1 MAYSSI
7 LLQFNSVPSVDTEL
21 EILETHT
28 GVSIKEIF
36 KNERLLS
43 GQVTLPTFM
52 PDDGIH
58 PDRYLGYISNFYK
71 SAFNADYNFS
81 GTYTVTSTNGGY
93 NTGTG
98 TVTITANFPNAFFSV
113 VTENP
118 SVTVTI
124 NNEEAPPTFSIESI
138 AISTADTQPCKFV
151 KITALTSELATK
163 ILSPF
168 QENENNDN
176 PIIFNILRG
185 QNAELIVENVE
196 GVETSQNI
204 IAPSLLSSS
213 NFEILVN
220 NTPFGATITIVED
233 VVNSYGMLLQYSL
246 DGINYQI
253 ENIFSE
259 LIPGTYNLHVK
270 DNFGCSFVKNFTVG
284 ENGIMNAYF
293 YISKANSIRFANRI
307 SWGDSENYKTDEN
320 TLSCEVDLELAYKEF
335 QQFQSADVIITQ
347 FKSNYS
353 SNVGSIIKSDGTSIE
368 VPVIQK
374 TNNIGIKDKRDAIL
388 YNVGDGK
395 AGIYYIGGNIY
406 DYNSG
411 TIIEPYTLNGL
422 LPEYGQIGNYIKIGN
437 FWFLV
442 EEVLFDENKNADVLI
457 ISYNYSGP
465 EIPIIVGSIFNRFNY
480 EVYEFEIDMVNFIDQ
495 KIRVKIEAT
504 SQGMT
509 SITHISEVLWC
520 KVKHEKVLEIR
531 YKNTT
536 NTDVFFATG
545 IEFLIRVPYLKISGK
560 TDEQSEVHKTDTD
573 AILLNA
579 DMYEV
584 DEFQFEPVTK
594 EIWRKIMI
602 ALSHEKVLINGVG
615 YVKNGG
621 FNTEGPLDSSNL
633 YVLTATMIK
642 TGNVYNSQTSGNL
655 DFDGSSVEVP
665 GIITTQDGFVQY

>member
-1 MAYSSI
+1 M
-7 LLQFNSVPSVDTEL
+7 
-21 EILETHT
+21 
-28 GVSIKEIF
+28 
-36 KNERLLS
+36 
-43 GQVTLPTFM
+43 
-52 PDDGIH
+52 
-58 PDRYLGYISNFYK
+58 
-71 SAFNADYNFS
+71 
-81 GTYTVTSTNGGY
+81 
-93 NTGTG
+93 
-98 TVTITANFPNAFFSV
+98 
-113 VTENP
+113 
-118 SVTVTI
+118 
-124 NNEEAPPTFSIESI
+124 
-138 AISTADTQPCKFV
+138 
-151 KITALTSELATK
+151 
-163 ILSPF
+163 
-168 QENENNDN
+168 
-176 PIIFNILRG
+176 
-185 QNAELIVENVE
+185 
-196 GVETSQNI
+196 
-204 IAPSLLSSS
+204 
-213 NFEILVN
+213 
-220 NTPFGATITIVED
+220 
-233 VVNSYGMLLQYSL
+233 
-246 DGINYQI
+246 
-253 ENIFSE
+253 
-259 LIPGTYNLHVK
+259 
-270 DNFGCSFVKNFTVG
+270 
-284 ENGIMNAYF
+284 
-293 YISKANSIRFANRI
+293 
-307 SWGDSENYKTDEN
+307 
-320 TLSCEVDLELAYKEF
+320 
-335 QQFQSADVIITQ
+335 
-347 FKSNYS
+347 
-353 SNVGSIIKSDGTSIE
+353 
-368 VPVIQK
+368 
-374 TNNIGIKDKRDAIL
+374 
-388 YNVGDGK
+388 
-395 AGIYYIGGNIY
+395 
-406 DYNSG
+406 
-411 TIIEPYTLNGL
+411 
-422 LPEYGQIGNYIKIGN
+422 
-437 FWFLV
+437 
-442 EEVLFDENKNADVLI
+442 FDENKNADVLI